1 MRGFENLK
9 SKEFDLEAFMVS
21 ITYPPAGM
29 TMNLARKLVTAE
41 CPGLGNLERETAI
54 LRRALEM
61 LPVGIN
67 DTDVIAG
74 NYGPKFADPEL
85 LEAIKK
91 ADEEEFSG
99 SAEYKVR
106 DEEERLVSGRYMLF
120 GIYTPSHTCVDY
132 ETLITKGLKQ
142 WPYMRAD
149 SGNWRSKS

>member
-67 DTDVIAG
+67 DTDVIARRS
-74 NYGPKFADPEL
+74 FPEARSTRS
-85 LEAIKK
+85 EMK
-91 ADEEEFSG
+91 
-99 SAEYKVR
+99 R
-106 DEEERLVSGRYMLF
+106 R
-120 GIYTPSHTCVDY
+120 
-132 ETLITKGLKQ
+132 GL
-142 WPYMRAD
+142 
-149 SGNWRSKS
+149 